1 MELSNASLDK
11 NKDGKLQYVLLKGEE
26 GHPDAEGRTERV
38 KAVLEENGIILEELE
53 MNNANWDILQA
64 QTLMDAWIKK
74 HENNIEFIFSNNDAM
89 ALGALKSIQKEG
101 YNTLEAYD
109 GVTAVEMAINEKPDL
124 ILLDVMIPKLDGI
137 SVCKKIRYALNIS
150 NIPILMISAKD
161 TESDKIVGLEMG
173 ADDYI
178 TKPFQ
183 IREVMARI
191 KANLRKAELN
201 ANMEINSQKNEDKD
215 NIIKVGDLTLDLKKV
230 EARVKGEVINLTKK
244 EFDVLKYLASQPG
257 QVVTREM
264 LLRDVWEY
272 EEYVG
277 AIRTIDVTM
286 NRIRDKIEKD
296 KANPKILITKRGVG
310 YYVTDRN

>member
-1 MELSNASLDK
+1 MENIVVEKDK
-11 NKDGKLQYVLLKGEE
+11 KTILVVD
-26 GHPDAEGRTERV
+26 D
-38 KAVLEENGIILEELE
+38 EENIRELLVF
-53 MNNANWDILQA
+53 NL
-64 QTLMDAWIKK
+64 
-74 HENNIEFIFSNNDAM
+74 
-89 ALGALKSIQKEG
+89 QKEG
-101 YNTLEAYD
+101 YNTLEAQD
-109 GVTAVEMAINEKPDL
+109 GITAVDMALEKKPDL

-161 TESDKIVGLEMG
+161 SESDKIVGLEMG

-201 ANMEINSQKNEDKD
+201 ANYENNMNSKSNEKD
-215 NIIKVGDLTLDLKKV
+215 DIIKVGDLTLDTKKV
-230 EARVKGEVINLTKK
+230 EVKVKGEVINLTKK
-244 EFDVLKYLASQPG
+244 EFDVLKYLASQ
-257 QVVTREM
+257 VVTREM
-264 LLRDVWEY
+264 LLREVWEY

-310 YYVTDRN
+310 YYVTDKT

>member
-1 MELSNASLDK
+1 
-11 NKDGKLQYVLLKGEE
+11 
-26 GHPDAEGRTERV
+26 
-38 KAVLEENGIILEELE
+38 
-53 MNNANWDILQA
+53 MNNECILVVDDEA
-64 QTLMDAWIKK
+64 RMRKLIKDFLTAK
-74 HENNIEFIFSNNDAM
+74 
-89 ALGALKSIQKEG
+89 G
-101 YNTLEAYD
+101 YNTLEAQD
-109 GVTAVEMAINEKPDL
+109 GIAAVDMALEKKPDL

-161 TESDKIVGLEMG
+161 SESDKIVGLEMG

-201 ANMEINSQKNEDKD
+201 ANYENNQNSKANDKNS
-215 NIIKVGDLTLDLKKV
+215 IIKVGDLTLDTKKV
-230 EARVKGEVINLTKK
+230 EVKVKGEVINLTKK

-310 YYVTDRN
+310 YYVTDKT

>member
-1 MELSNASLDK
+1 MEEVVEKDKKTILVVDDEKSIMELLVFNL
-11 NKDGKLQYVLLKGEE
+11 
-26 GHPDAEGRTERV
+26 
-38 KAVLEENGIILEELE
+38 
-53 MNNANWDILQA
+53 
-64 QTLMDAWIKK
+64 
-74 HENNIEFIFSNNDAM
+74 
-89 ALGALKSIQKEG
+89 QKEG

-201 ANMEINSQKNEDKD
+201 ANMDIMNSQKNEDKD
-215 NIIKVGDLTLDLKKV
+215 DIIRVGDLTLDLKKI
-230 EARVKGEVINLTKK
+230 EAKVKGEVINLTKK

-257 QVVTREM
+257 QVVTRAVSYTH
-264 LLRDVWEY
+264 LTLP
-272 EEYVG
+272 
-277 AIRTIDVTM
+277 T
-286 NRIRDKIEKD
+286 
-296 KANPKILITKRGVG
+296 KA
-310 YYVTDRN
+310 

>member
-1 MELSNASLDK
+1 MENIVEKDK
-11 NKDGKLQYVLLKGEE
+11 KTILVVDDEKNIMDLLVF
-26 GHPDAEGRTERV
+26 H
-38 KAVLEENGIILEELE
+38 L
-53 MNNANWDILQA
+53 
-64 QTLMDAWIKK
+64 
-74 HENNIEFIFSNNDAM
+74 
-89 ALGALKSIQKEG
+89 QKEG

-109 GVTAVEMAINEKPDL
+109 GITAVDMALKEKPDL

-150 NIPILMISAKD
+150 NIPILMISARD

-201 ANMEINSQKNEDKD
+201 SNMEMYQNSKQEDKS
-215 NIIKVGDLTLDLKKV
+215 NIIKVGDLSLDLKKV
-230 EARVKGEVINLTKK
+230 EVKVKGEVINLTKK

-310 YYVTDRN
+310 YYVTDKT

>member
-1 MELSNASLDK
+1 MEGVVDRDK
-11 NKDGKLQYVLLKGEE
+11 KTILVVDDEKNIRDLLVFNLQ
-26 GHPDAEGRTERV
+26 
-38 KAVLEENGIILEELE
+38 N
-53 MNNANWDILQA
+53 
-64 QTLMDAWIKK
+64 
-74 HENNIEFIFSNNDAM
+74 
-89 ALGALKSIQKEG
+89 EG
-101 YNTLEAYD
+101 YNTLEAED
-109 GVTAVEMAINEKPDL
+109 GLQAVDIALKESPDL
-124 ILLDVMIPKLDGI
+124 ILLDVMLPKLDGK
-137 SVCKKIRYALNIS
+137 SVCKKLRYSLNMS

-161 TESDKIVGLEMG
+161 TETDKIVGLEIG

-183 IREVMARI
+183 IREVIARV
-191 KANLRKAELN
+191 KANLRKAE
-201 ANMEINSQKNEDKD
+201 ANTIVETQNKEDKN
-215 NIIKVGDLTLDLKKV
+215 NIIKVGDLTLDLKRVEVKV
-230 EARVKGEVINLTKK
+230 KDEVINLTKK

-296 KANPKILITKRGVG
+296 KANPKILITKRGSG
-310 YYVTDRN
+310 YYVTDKS

>member
-1 MELSNASLDK
+1 MENVNVIDRDK
-11 NKDGKLQYVLLKGEE
+11 KTILVVDDEKNIRDLLVFNLQ
-26 GHPDAEGRTERV
+26 
-38 KAVLEENGIILEELE
+38 N
-53 MNNANWDILQA
+53 
-64 QTLMDAWIKK
+64 
-74 HENNIEFIFSNNDAM
+74 
-89 ALGALKSIQKEG
+89 EG
-101 YNTLEAYD
+101 YNTLEAGD
-109 GVTAVEMAINEKPDL
+109 GVQAVDIALKESPDL
-124 ILLDVMIPKLDGI
+124 ILLDVMLPKLDGK
-137 SVCKKIRYALNIS
+137 SVCKKLRYSLNMS

-161 TESDKIVGLEMG
+161 TETDKIVGLEIG

-183 IREVMARI
+183 IREVIARV
-191 KANLRKAELN
+191 KANLRKSELN
-201 ANMEINSQKNEDKD
+201 TNTEIPTKEDKSD
-215 NIIKVGDLTLDLKKV
+215 IIKVGDLSLDLKRVEVKV
-230 EARVKGEVINLTKK
+230 KDEIINLTKK

-296 KANPKILITKRGVG
+296 KSNPKILITKRGSG
-310 YYVTDRN
+310 YYVTDKS

>member
-1 MELSNASLDK
+1 MESVIDRDK
-11 NKDGKLQYVLLKGEE
+11 KTILVVDDEKNIRDLLVFNLQ
-26 GHPDAEGRTERV
+26 
-38 KAVLEENGIILEELE
+38 N
-53 MNNANWDILQA
+53 
-64 QTLMDAWIKK
+64 
-74 HENNIEFIFSNNDAM
+74 
-89 ALGALKSIQKEG
+89 EG
-101 YNTLEAYD
+101 YNTLEAED
-109 GVTAVEMAINEKPDL
+109 GLQAVDVALKENPDL
-124 ILLDVMIPKLDGI
+124 ILLDVMLPKLDGK
-137 SVCKKIRYALNIS
+137 SVCKKLRYSLNMS

-161 TESDKIVGLEMG
+161 TETDKIVGLEIG

-183 IREVMARI
+183 IREVIARV
-191 KANLRKAELN
+191 KANLRKSELN
-201 ANMEINSQKNEDKD
+201 SNVESQSKEDKSD
-215 NIIKVGDLTLDLKKV
+215 IIKVGDLTLDLKRV
-230 EARVKGEVINLTKK
+230 EVRVNDEIINLTKK

-296 KANPKILITKRGVG
+296 KANPKILITKRGSG
-310 YYVTDRN
+310 YYVTDKN

>member
-1 MELSNASLDK
+1 MEELVEKEKKTILVVDDEKSIMELLVFNL
-11 NKDGKLQYVLLKGEE
+11 
-26 GHPDAEGRTERV
+26 
-38 KAVLEENGIILEELE
+38 
-53 MNNANWDILQA
+53 
-64 QTLMDAWIKK
+64 
-74 HENNIEFIFSNNDAM
+74 
-89 ALGALKSIQKEG
+89 QKEG

-191 KANLRKAELN
+191 KANLRKAELIST
-201 ANMEINSQKNEDKD
+201 ADIMGSQKNEDKD
-215 NIIKVGDLTLDLKKV
+215 DIIKVGDLSLDLKKI
-230 EARVKGEVINLTKK
+230 EAKVKGEVINLTKK

-264 LLRDVWEY
+264 LLREVWEY

-310 YYVTDRN
+310 YYVTDKN

>member
-1 MELSNASLDK
+1 MELLVFNL
-11 NKDGKLQYVLLKGEE
+11 
-26 GHPDAEGRTERV
+26 
-38 KAVLEENGIILEELE
+38 
-53 MNNANWDILQA
+53 
-64 QTLMDAWIKK
+64 
-74 HENNIEFIFSNNDAM
+74 
-89 ALGALKSIQKEG
+89 QKEG

-109 GVTAVEMAINEKPDL
+109 GVTAVEMAMNEKPDL

-201 ANMEINSQKNEDKD
+201 ANMDSMNSQKNEDKD
-215 NIIKVGDLTLDLKKV
+215 DIIKVGDLTLDLKKI

-264 LLRDVWEY
+264 LLREVWEY

-310 YYVTDRN
+310 YYVTDKN

>member
-1 MELSNASLDK
+1 MEREK
-11 NKDGKLQYVLLKGEE
+11 KLILVV
-26 GHPDAEGRTERV
+26 DD
-38 KAVLEENGIILEELE
+38 EENIRDLLVF
-53 MNNANWDILQA
+53 NL
-64 QTLMDAWIKK
+64 
-74 HENNIEFIFSNNDAM
+74 
-89 ALGALKSIQKEG
+89 QKEG
-101 YNTLEAYD
+101 YDTIEAED
-109 GVTAVEMAINEKPDL
+109 GLTAVDMALKQKPDL

-150 NIPILMISAKD
+150 NIPILMISARD

-191 KANLRKAELN
+191 KANLRKVEV
-201 ANMEINSQKNEDKD
+201 NSNQEMNQASNEDKE
-215 NIIKVGDLTLDLKKV
+215 NIIKVGDLTLDLKRV
-230 EARVKGEVINLTKK
+230 EVKVKGEVINLTKK
-244 EFDVLKYLASQPG
+244 EFDVLKYLATQPG

-296 KANPKILITKRGVG
+296 KANPKILITKRGSG
-310 YYVTDRN
+310 YYVTDKN

>member
-1 MELSNASLDK
+1 MESLVVEKDK
-11 NKDGKLQYVLLKGEE
+11 KTILVVD
-26 GHPDAEGRTERV
+26 D
-38 KAVLEENGIILEELE
+38 EENIRDLLVF
-53 MNNANWDILQA
+53 NL
-64 QTLMDAWIKK
+64 
-74 HENNIEFIFSNNDAM
+74 
-89 ALGALKSIQKEG
+89 QKEG
-101 YNTLEAYD
+101 YNTLEAQD
-109 GVTAVEMAINEKPDL
+109 GITAVDMALEKKPDL

-161 TESDKIVGLEMG
+161 SESDKIVGLEMG

-201 ANMEINSQKNEDKD
+201 ANYENNQNAKANDKNS
-215 NIIKVGDLTLDLKKV
+215 IIKVGDLTLDTKKV
-230 EARVKGEVINLTKK
+230 EVKVKGEVINLTKK

-310 YYVTDRN
+310 YYVTDKT

>member
-1 MELSNASLDK
+1 M
-11 NKDGKLQYVLLKGEE
+11 Q
-26 GHPDAEGRTERV
+26 
-38 KAVLEENGIILEELE
+38 
-53 MNNANWDILQA
+53 
-64 QTLMDAWIKK
+64 
-74 HENNIEFIFSNNDAM
+74 
-89 ALGALKSIQKEG
+89 
-101 YNTLEAYD
+101 
-109 GVTAVEMAINEKPDL
+109 
-124 ILLDVMIPKLDGI
+124 
-137 SVCKKIRYALNIS
+137 KIRYALNIS

-161 TESDKIVGLEMG
+161 SESDKIVGLEMG

-201 ANMEINSQKNEDKD
+201 ANYENNQNAKSNEKN
-215 NIIKVGDLTLDLKKV
+215 NIIKVGDLTLDTKKV
-230 EARVKGEVINLTKK
+230 EVKVKGEVINLTKK

-264 LLRDVWEY
+264 LLREVWEY

-310 YYVTDRN
+310 YYVTDKN

>member
-1 MELSNASLDK
+1 MEDIVDK
-11 NKDGKLQYVLLKGEE
+11 DKKTILVVDDEKNIRDLLVFNLQ
-26 GHPDAEGRTERV
+26 
-38 KAVLEENGIILEELE
+38 N
-53 MNNANWDILQA
+53 
-64 QTLMDAWIKK
+64 
-74 HENNIEFIFSNNDAM
+74 
-89 ALGALKSIQKEG
+89 EG
-101 YNTLEAYD
+101 YNTIEASD
-109 GVTAVEMAINEKPDL
+109 GLQAVDIALKESPDL
-124 ILLDVMIPKLDGI
+124 ILLDVMLPKLDGK
-137 SVCKKIRYALNIS
+137 SVCKKLRYSLNMS

-161 TESDKIVGLEMG
+161 TETDKIVGLEIG

-183 IREVMARI
+183 IREVIARV
-191 KANLRKAELN
+191 KANLRKSELN
-201 ANMEINSQKNEDKD
+201 TNLDVQSKEDKSD
-215 NIIKVGDLTLDLKKV
+215 ILKVGDLSLDLKRV
-230 EARVKGEVINLTKK
+230 EVRVKGELINLTKK

-296 KANPKILITKRGVG
+296 KANPKILITKRGSG
-310 YYVTDRN
+310 YYVTDKS

>member
-1 MELSNASLDK
+1 MSKIMVVEDDAALREIYSIRITAEGYDVVSAGD
-11 NKDGKLQYVLLKGEE
+11 GEE
-26 GHPDAEGRTERV
+26 AL
-38 KAVLEENGIILEELE
+38 AV
-53 MNNANWDILQA
+53 
-64 QTLMDAWIKK
+64 
-74 HENNIEFIFSNNDAM
+74 
-89 ALGALKSIQKEG
+89 
-101 YNTLEAYD
+101 
-109 GVTAVEMAINEKPDL
+109 AVREKPDL

-191 KANLRKAELN
+191 KANLRKAELIST
-201 ANMEINSQKNEDKD
+201 ADIMGSQKNEDKD
-215 NIIKVGDLTLDLKKV
+215 DIIKVGDLSLDLKKI
-230 EARVKGEVINLTKK
+230 EAKVKGEVINLTKK

-264 LLRDVWEY
+264 LLREVWEY

-310 YYVTDRN
+310 YYVTDKN

>member
-1 MELSNASLDK
+1 MEEMVEKDKKTILVVDDEKSIMELLVFNL
-11 NKDGKLQYVLLKGEE
+11 
-26 GHPDAEGRTERV
+26 
-38 KAVLEENGIILEELE
+38 
-53 MNNANWDILQA
+53 
-64 QTLMDAWIKK
+64 
-74 HENNIEFIFSNNDAM
+74 
-89 ALGALKSIQKEG
+89 QKEG

-109 GVTAVEMAINEKPDL
+109 GVTAVEMAMNEKPDL

-183 IREVMARI
+183 IREVLARI

-201 ANMEINSQKNEDKD
+201 ANIDMMNSQKNEDKD
-215 NIIKVGDLTLDLKKV
+215 DIIRVGDLTLDLKKI
-230 EARVKGEVINLTKK
+230 EAKVKGEVINLTKK

-264 LLRDVWEY
+264 LLREVWEY

-310 YYVTDRN
+310 YYVTDKN

>member
-1 MELSNASLDK
+1 MESVIDRDK
-11 NKDGKLQYVLLKGEE
+11 
-26 GHPDAEGRTERV
+26 
-38 KAVLEENGIILEELE
+38 
-53 MNNANWDILQA
+53 
-64 QTLMDAWIKK
+64 
-74 HENNIEFIFSNNDAM
+74 
-89 ALGALKSIQKEG
+89 KSILVVDDEKNIRDLLVFNLQNEG
-101 YNTLEAYD
+101 YNTLEAED
-109 GVTAVEMAINEKPDL
+109 GLQAVDIALKDKPDL
-124 ILLDVMIPKLDGI
+124 ILLDVMLPKLDGK
-137 SVCKKIRYALNIS
+137 SVCKKIRYSLNMS

-161 TESDKIVGLEMG
+161 TETDKIVGLEIG

-183 IREVMARI
+183 IREVIARV
-191 KANLRKAELN
+191 KANLRKSELN
-201 ANMEINSQKNEDKD
+201 SVAEPQVKENKSD
-215 NIIKVGDLTLDLKKV
+215 IIKVGDLTLDLKRVEVKV
-230 EARVKGEVINLTKK
+230 KDEVINLTKK

-296 KANPKILITKRGVG
+296 KANPKILITKRGSG
-310 YYVTDRN
+310 YYVTDKN